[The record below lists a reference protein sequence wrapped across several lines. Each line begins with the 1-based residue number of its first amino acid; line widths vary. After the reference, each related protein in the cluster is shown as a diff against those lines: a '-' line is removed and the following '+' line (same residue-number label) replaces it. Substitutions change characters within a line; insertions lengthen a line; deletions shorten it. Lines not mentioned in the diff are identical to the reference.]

1 VTSPLPSVVP
11 SPDEPW
17 CSVAEAA
24 RRLTVTPT
32 AIRNRIKRGTLRTKP
47 NGNLGHLVFVPRP
60 EPVSLTVDET
70 GADTVPG
77 TVPIDTLVAELRG
90 RLTELQARIA
100 SAEVERVA
108 VQRELA
114 QERAQ
119 AAEERARLQSA
130 LVDTSQRFAGLSEAR
145 DADLGRHRH
154 EVDELRREIRALRER
169 PWWRRVWAA

>member
-1 VTSPLPSVVP
+1 
-11 SPDEPW
+11 
-17 CSVAEAA
+17 
-24 RRLTVTPT
+24 VTPT
-32 AIRNRIKRGTLRTKP
+32 AIRNRIRRGTLQVKP
-47 NGNLGHLVFVPRP
+47 NGNIGHLVLVPRP
-60 EPVSLTVDET
+60 EPVLVVPSDT
-70 GADTVPG
+70 GAGTVPG
-77 TVPIDTLVAELRG
+77 TGSPDAHDRATDAMVAELRG

-108 VQRELA
+108 AQREIA

-119 AAEERARLQSA
+119 AAEERARLQFA
-130 LVDTSQRFAGLSEAR
+130 LVDTGQRFAGLSEAR